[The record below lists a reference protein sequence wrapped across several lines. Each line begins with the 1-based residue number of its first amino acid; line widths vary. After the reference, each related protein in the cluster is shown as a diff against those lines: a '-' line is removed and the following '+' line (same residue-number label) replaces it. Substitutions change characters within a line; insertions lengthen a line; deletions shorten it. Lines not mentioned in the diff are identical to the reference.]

1 MKKEVFIAL
10 ILLSLVP
17 IASAEMA
24 ISAPEKVYSISDS
37 FDFNLTILP
46 SSIINGFLTANL
58 VCYADSIL
66 SSVEIYRAPFS
77 LDALS
82 QKTVQITGRFDNFLV
97 GNLLGTCHIEAKY
110 GKEIV
115 NSAEF
120 ELARSIYVSLS
131 TDKVIVGPNERVNI
145 SVKAVKDNG
154 QSVSKGFVELKIEGL
169 GITSFKEA
177 EQEVS
182 TIIVSIPDDAPA
194 GSYDINARVY
204 EKNSDGEVTNEGEAS
219 RSFRV
224 KQVIRKSD
232 ISISTQDITPENEF
246 VYTILLY
253 DQTEQIVEES
263 AEVSI
268 FKPNEEL
275 FVTQVVSSGEA
286 NSMEIEGTVM
296 PGSWLIESKINGMT
310 TNRTF
315 NVKEFEKASFSLAE
329 NILTVSNIGNIPY
342 EKSIDVAIGN
352 GSEVVD
358 IELKLGESKRYVLSA
373 PEGNYEVGIRD
384 DNGKEI
390 LGTSF
395 LTGRSIGVDA
405 EGSGFLGGSYIF
417 IWVILISVAVLFAA
431 QKYRK
436 ISNKSYYGKTPT
448 SYPSP
453 IKVNNKN
460 DIISEGNREE
470 CTVISLK
477 LKNCEE
483 IDRANGNAMS
493 AVEGALTRARDAR
506 AKVYSDKEYKTI
518 IFAPSLTN
526 EKDNSMKG
534 VSIARE
540 IENILSEHNRRFG
553 EKIMFGIGVH
563 NGEMIVESAGGKFKF
578 NSIGNT
584 IPSVKRI
591 ADSSSYGTAVS
602 EMVHRRIL
610 GKVKSDRVEGT
621 NYWRIGKIM
630 NREKNSEFIDK
641 FIERQR
647 ADARRN
653 KQ

>member
-1 MKKEVFIAL
+1 MRKEVFLAF
-10 ILLSLVP
+10 ILLSLIP
-17 IASAEMA
+17 IVSAEMT

-37 FDFNLTILP
+37 FDFNLTI
-46 SSIINGFLTANL
+46 SSSSSVNDFLTANL
-58 VCYADSIL
+58 VCSADNIL
-66 SSVEIYRAPFS
+66 SSVEIYRVPFS

-97 GNLLGTCHIEAKY
+97 GNLLGTCNIEAKY
-110 GKEIV
+110 GKDIA

-120 ELARSIYVSLS
+120 ELARNIYVSLS
-131 TDKVIVGPNERVNI
+131 TDKVIVEPNERVNVSI
-145 SVKAVKDNG
+145 KTLKDNG
-154 QSVSKGFVELKIEGL
+154 QFINKGFVELKIEGL
-169 GITSFKEA
+169 GITSFKEV

-182 TIIVSIPDDAPA
+182 MIIISIPDDAPA

-232 ISISTQDITPENEF
+232 ISISTQDILPENEF

-253 DQTEQIVEES
+253 DQTEQNVEES

-268 FKPNEEL
+268 FKPNGEL
-275 FVTQVVSSGEA
+275 FVTQVVGSGEA
-286 NSMEIEGTVM
+286 NNMEIEGTFM
-296 PGSWLIESKINGMT
+296 PGNWLITSKVNGMT
-310 TNRTF
+310 ANRTF
-315 NVKEFEKASFSLAE
+315 NVKEFEKASFILSE
-329 NILTVSNIGNIPY
+329 NILTVTNIGNIPY
-342 EKSIDVAIGN
+342 KKSVDVAIGN

-358 IELKLGESKRYVLSA
+358 VELELGESRRYVLSA
-373 PEGNYEVGIRD
+373 PEGNYEVGINYGD
-384 DNGKEI
+384 GKEV

-395 LTGRSIGVDA
+395 LTGRAIGVDA
-405 EGSGFLGGSYIF
+405 EGSGFWGGSYIF
-417 IWVILISVAVLFAA
+417 IWAILISVAVLFAA

-436 ISNKSYYGKTPT
+436 ISNKSYYGKTP
-448 SYPSP
+448 SKYPLP
-453 IKVNNKN
+453 IKVNSKN

-483 IDRANGNAMS
+483 IDKANGDAMG
-493 AVEGALTRARDAR
+493 ALERALTRARDAK

-526 EKDNSMKG
+526 EKDNSMKA

-540 IENILSEHNRRFG
+540 IENVLSEHNRKFG

-563 NGEMIVESAGGKFKF
+563 NGEMIVESASGKFKF

-610 GKVKSDRVEGT
+610 GKVKSDKVEGT
-621 NYWRIGKIM
+621 NYWKIGKIID
-630 NREKNSEFIDK
+630 REKNSEFIDK
-641 FIERQR
+641 FVERQR
-647 ADARRN
+647 ADARKF